1 MNLVCMLGLQR
12 VLFFM
17 LLSLF
22 LGAGLTA
29 CGGSG
34 GTSTSYLSGSSSS
47 SESQGSV
54 TISGNLSYDFV
65 PHNSNNI
72 GLDYAATE
80 ARPIRGVTVEL
91 LNENAQIIA
100 QTEASASGSY
110 QFNVAANTLV
120 QVRVKAH
127 LVNSGLP
134 GWDVS
139 VNDNTR
145 TNALYTMAGQLLS
158 SGKINSQRH
167 LHASSGWGGNGYVAE
182 RVAAPFAIVDT
193 LYQALTHMEA
203 AGFTQRLPAVQ
214 FRWSPT
220 NITAASPTGD
230 YTSGEIGTSFYDGEA
245 IYLLGEAENDL
256 DEYDAHIV
264 LHEWIHY
271 LEDVLVRTD
280 SLGGAHGYGDRLD
293 MRVAFSEGL
302 ANAMSAMLLG
312 DSLYRDA
319 LGVQQSEGFVYD
331 VAASNH
337 IYRGWF
343 NEASIESILY
353 NYYTSSTDKAARN
366 LGDILQALTAESY
379 VGTPVFISI
388 FPFVNTLKTLQPAHT
403 ELLDSL
409 LGAQLI
415 YGSGIEGIDEI
426 NDGGEAFNLP
436 LYKALQLSGPA
447 TNVCSSS
454 AYGKANKLGTAQF
467 VRFTISDAGIYQF
480 NVVKNGGDSV
490 AADPDFAIYR
500 AGALR
505 WLAES
510 VAVDQEL
517 ASINLQAGQYVAEV
531 YDYNNRDSAN
541 ENTHTTCFDVSIGQ

>member
-1 MNLVCMLGLQR
+1 MNLVCLLGLQR
-12 VLFFM
+12 VLPYT
-17 LLSLF
+17 LLSL
-22 LGAGLTA
+22 LLSMSLIA

-34 GTSTSYLSGSSSS
+34 GGSKSYLPVSSSS
-47 SESQGSV
+47 SSSQVSV

-91 LNENAQIIA
+91 LNADAQIIA

-110 QFNVAANTLV
+110 QFTVAANTLV
-120 QVRVKAH
+120 QVRVRAH
-127 LVNSGLP
+127 LVNSALP

-145 TNALYTMAGQLLS
+145 KNALYTMVGDLLS
-158 SGKINSQRH
+158 SGKTDSRRH
-167 LHASSGWGGNGYVAE
+167 LHAGSGWGENRFVTE
-182 RVAAPFAIVDT
+182 RVAAPFAIIDT
-193 LYQALTHMEA
+193 LYHALSHLET
-203 AGFTQRLPAVQ
+203 AGLAQTLPAVQ
-214 FRWSPT
+214 FRWSPA
-220 NITAASPTGD
+220 NITATNPNGD
-230 YTSGEIGTSFYDGEA
+230 YAGGEIGTSFYDGEA
-245 IYLLGEAENDL
+245 IYLLGEADNDT

-302 ANAMSAMLLG
+302 ANAISAMLLD

-337 IYRGWF
+337 IYRGWY

-353 NYYTSSTDKAARN
+353 NYYISSTDKAARN
-366 LGDILQALTAESY
+366 LSDILRTLTAESY
-379 VGTPVFISI
+379 VETPVFISI
-388 FPFVNTLKTLQPAHT
+388 FPFISALKSLQPTHA
-403 ELLDSL
+403 ELVDSL
-409 LGAQLI
+409 LGGQFI
-415 YGSGIEGIDEI
+415 YGSGIDGIDEI

-436 LYKALQLSGPA
+436 LYKMLLLNGSAV
-447 TNVCSSS
+447 NVCSSS

-467 VRFTISDAGIYQF
+467 VRFTISDTGIYQMS
-480 NVVKNGGDSV
+480 VVKSGGDAV

-500 AGALR
+500 AGELR

-510 VAVDQEL
+510 VEVDREL
-517 ASINLQAGQYVAEV
+517 ASVNLQAGQYVAEI
-531 YDYNNRDSAN
+531 YDYNNRDSGN
-541 ENTHTTCFDVSIGQ
+541 ESAHTTCFDVSISR